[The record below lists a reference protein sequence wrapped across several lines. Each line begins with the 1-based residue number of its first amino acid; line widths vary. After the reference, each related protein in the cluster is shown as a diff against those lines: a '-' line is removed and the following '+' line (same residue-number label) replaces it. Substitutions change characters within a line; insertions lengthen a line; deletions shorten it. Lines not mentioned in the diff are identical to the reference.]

1 MIIPFWPM
9 KFFMKHKQSNGGLI
23 ALKLDIEK
31 AFDFMVWDFI
41 LKILRLLVFL
51 TLFGLNGSYRV

>member
-1 MIIPFWPM
+1 M